1 MNMMLSEIA
10 AYVQGKLVGEDG
22 VISSVSIDTRAI
34 KPGQLYVA
42 IKGHNFDGNEFV
54 AEAEQAGAAAAI
66 VHQGITATIP
76 HIVVD
81 DTRLA
86 LAELAGAWRKK
97 ASVSVGIA
105 TLLTSMDVG
114 NAEDCREQ
122 SRPPSLAVGRIGSLP
137 IATLPPSLA
146 VVGITGSNGKT
157 TVKEMVAAILG
168 ASDPTHG
175 NTLFTQG
182 NLNNDIGVPL
192 TLLRLSEQHRY
203 AVIEMG
209 ANHPGEIEYTSQYA
223 QADVAIITNVGAA
236 HIEGF
241 GSVDGVAKAK
251 GEIIQTLK
259 QDGVAVLN
267 RDDAYFDYWKSVAGT
282 RKVMSFGM
290 DERATVTAHSVKTE
304 IINHAFATS
313 FELVTAAGELTV
325 KLRLAGR
332 HNVVNALAA
341 TAACLALGIDPQQ
354 IKQGLE
360 SVKPVTGRLQPLVS
374 RLGNIVIDDTYNAN
388 SASLKA
394 ALDVLANCDGKRWLV
409 LGAFGEL
416 GPESPKI
423 HEQMGE
429 LIKSSGV
436 VRLLAVGSDARN
448 TVKIFGKG
456 ATFFDTQNDLIE
468 VLKQELKGDE
478 AILIKGSRAQRME
491 NVVAA
496 LVESFRS
503 CSRPNHRDAV
513 NADIA
518 GALSVLPTSM

>member
-10 AYVQGKLVGEDG
+10 AYVHGKLVGED
-22 VISSVSIDTRAI
+22 VAISSVSIDTRAI
-34 KPGQLYVA
+34 EPVQLYIA

-54 AEAEQAGAAAAI
+54 VAAEQNGAAGAI
-66 VHQGITATIP
+66 VHPGIGSTIP

-97 ASVSVGIA
+97 STASVI
-105 TLLTSMDVG
+105 
-114 NAEDCREQ
+114 
-122 SRPPSLAVGRIGSLP
+122 
-137 IATLPPSLA
+137 
-146 VVGITGSNGKT
+146 GITGSNGKT
-157 TVKEMVAAILG
+157 TVKEMVAAILSVN
-168 ASDPTHG
+168 A
-175 NTLFTQG
+175 NTLFTKG

-192 TLLRLSEQHRY
+192 TLLRLNEQHRY
-203 AVIEMG
+203 GVIEMG
-209 ANHPGEIEYTSQYA
+209 ANHPGEIEYTSRYA

-241 GSVDGVAKAK
+241 GSVDGVAQAK

-282 RKVMSFGM
+282 RKIISFGI
-290 DERATVTAHSVKTE
+290 DGAATVTAHSVKTE
-304 IINHAFATS
+304 IVNDAFATS
-313 FELVTAAGELTV
+313 FELVTDAGVSTV
-325 KLRLAGR
+325 KLKLAGR
-332 HNVVNALAA
+332 HNVLNALAA
-341 TAACLALGIDPQQ
+341 TAACLALDIDLQQ

-394 ALDVLANCDGKRWLV
+394 GLDVLANCTGKRWLV

-416 GPESPKI
+416 GPESPRI
-423 HEQMGE
+423 HEEMGE

-436 VRLLAVGSDARN
+436 VRLLAIGSDARN
-448 TVKIFGKG
+448 TVKVFGKG
-456 ATFFDTQNDLIE
+456 ATFFDTQNELIE
-468 VLKQELKGDE
+468 MLKQELKGDE
-478 AILIKGSRAQRME
+478 AILVKGSRAQRME
-491 NVVAA
+491 NVVAG
-496 LVESFRS
+496 LVENFRS
-503 CSRPNHRDAV
+503 SATASVSPQASTCST
-513 NADIA
+513 
-518 GALSVLPTSM
+518 LPAASMQSSSGCLPASM

>member
-10 AYVQGKLVGEDG
+10 GFVQGQLVGNDVE
-22 VISSVSIDTRAI
+22 VTSVSIDTRAI
-34 KPGQLYVA
+34 KPGELYVA

-54 AEAEQAGAAAAI
+54 GLAEQAGAAAAI
-66 VHQGITATIP
+66 VNKGVTATAMDGGSVGISRELMRPTIP

-81 DTRLA
+81 DTHLA
-86 LAELAGAWRKK
+86 LAQLAGAWRNK
-97 ASVSVGIA
+97 ALVS
-105 TLLTSMDVG
+105 
-114 NAEDCREQ
+114 
-122 SRPPSLAVGRIGSLP
+122 
-137 IATLPPSLA
+137 

-157 TVKEMVAAILG
+157 TVKEMVAAIL
-168 ASDPTHG
+168 SVNG

-192 TLLRLSEQHRY
+192 TLLRLNGQHQY
-203 AVIEMG
+203 VVVEMG
-209 ANHPGEIEYTSQYA
+209 ANHPGEIEYTSRIA
-223 QADVAIITNVGAA
+223 QADVAIITNVGPA

-267 RDDAYFDYWKSVAGT
+267 RDDEYFDYWQTVAGT
-282 RKVMSFGM
+282 RKVMSFGI
-290 DERATVTAHSVKTE
+290 DERSEVKAHSVKTE
-304 IINHAFATS
+304 IINQAFATT
-313 FELVTAAGELTV
+313 FELVTAKGESTV
-325 KLRLAGR
+325 KLKLAGR

-341 TAACLALGIDPQQ
+341 TAACLALNIDLQQ

-394 ALDVLANCDGKRWLV
+394 GLDVLANCADERWLV

-436 VRLLAVGSDARN
+436 ARLLAIGSDARN
-448 TVKIFGKG
+448 TVKVFGKG
-456 ATFFDTQNDLIE
+456 AAFFDTQEDLIE
-468 VLKQELKGDE
+468 TLKQELKGDE
-478 AILIKGSRAQRME
+478 AILVKGSRAQRME

-496 LVESFRS
+496 LVENFRK
-503 CSRPNHRDAV
+503 
-513 NADIA
+513 
-518 GALSVLPTSM
+518 

>member
-10 AYVQGKLVGEDG
+10 ACVQGELVGEDV

-34 KPGQLYVA
+34 KPGQLYIA

-54 AEAEQAGAAAAI
+54 AEAVQAGAVAAI
-66 VHQGITATIP
+66 VHQDITSTVP
-76 HIVVD
+76 HVVVD

-97 ASVSVGIA
+97 ASVSV
-105 TLLTSMDVG
+105 VG
-114 NAEDCREQ
+114 
-122 SRPPSLAVGRIGSLP
+122 V
-137 IATLPPSLA
+137 
-146 VVGITGSNGKT
+146 TGSNGKT
-157 TVKEMVAAILG
+157 TVKEMVGAIL
-168 ASDPTHG
+168 SVNG

-192 TLLRLSEQHRY
+192 TLLRLNDQHRY

-251 GEIIQTLK
+251 GEIIQSLRL
-259 QDGVAVLN
+259 DSVAVLN
-267 RDDAYFDYWKSVAGT
+267 RDDVYFDYWNSVAGT
-282 RKVMSFGM
+282 RKVISFGI
-290 DERATVTAHSVKTE
+290 DDRADVTAHSIKTE
-304 IINHAFATS
+304 VIDNAFATT
-313 FELVTAAGELTV
+313 FELVTGKGELTV

-332 HNVVNALAA
+332 HNVINALAA
-341 TAACLALGIDPQQ
+341 IAACLALDINLQQ

-394 ALDVLANCDGKRWLV
+394 GLDVLSNCDGRRWLV

-436 VRLLAVGSDARN
+436 VRLLAVGADALN
-448 TVKIFGKG
+448 TVKAFGEG
-456 ATFFDTQNDLIE
+456 ATFFDSQNDLIE

-478 AILIKGSRAQRME
+478 VILVKGSRAQRME

-496 LVESFRS
+496 LVENFRK
-503 CSRPNHRDAV
+503 
-513 NADIA
+513 
-518 GALSVLPTSM
+518 

>member
-1 MNMMLSEIA
+1 MMLSDCAEC
-10 AYVQGKLVGEDG
+10 VQGQLVGDDIE
-22 VISSVSIDTRAI
+22 VSSVSIDTRAI
-34 KPGQLYVA
+34 KPGELYVA
-42 IKGHNFDGNEFV
+42 IKGYNFDGNEFV
-54 AEAEQAGAAAAI
+54 DKAEQAGAAAAI
-66 VHQGITATIP
+66 VHKGATATIP

-81 DTRLA
+81 DTRLV
-86 LAELAGAWRKK
+86 LAELAGAWRNK
-97 ASVSVGIA
+97 A
-105 TLLTSMDVG
+105 
-114 NAEDCREQ
+114 
-122 SRPPSLAVGRIGSLP
+122 
-137 IATLPPSLA
+137 PSLA

-157 TVKEMVAAILG
+157 TVKEMVAAIL
-168 ASDPTHG
+168 AVKG

-192 TLLRLSEQHRY
+192 TLLRLNEQHRY

-209 ANHPGEIEYTSQYA
+209 ANHPGEIEYTSKYV

-251 GEIIQTLK
+251 GEIVETLK

-282 RKVMSFGM
+282 RKVMSFGI
-290 DERATVTAHSVKTE
+290 DERSEVKAHSVKTE
-304 IINHAFATS
+304 IIDHAFATT
-313 FELVTAAGELTV
+313 FELVTAKGELTV
-325 KLRLAGR
+325 KLKLAGQ

-341 TAACLALGIDPQQ
+341 TAACLALGTDLQQ

-360 SVKPVTGRLQPLVS
+360 SVKPVIGRLQPLVS

-394 ALDVLANCDGKRWLV
+394 GLDVLANCAGEHWLV

-416 GPESPKI
+416 GPDSPKI

-436 VRLLAVGSDARN
+436 VRLLAIGSDARN
-448 TVKIFGKG
+448 TVKVFGKG
-456 ATFFDTQNDLIE
+456 AVFFDSQDDLIE
-468 VLKQELKGDE
+468 ALKQELKGDE

-496 LVESFRS
+496 MVENFR
-503 CSRPNHRDAV
+503 
-513 NADIA
+513 I
-518 GALSVLPTSM
+518 

>member
-10 AYVQGKLVGEDG
+10 ACVQGKLIGEDTA
-22 VISSVSIDTRAI
+22 ISAVSIDTRAI

-54 AEAEQAGAAAAI
+54 VEAEQSGASAAI

-76 HIVVD
+76 YVIVD

-97 ASVSVGIA
+97 ASVSV
-105 TLLTSMDVG
+105 
-114 NAEDCREQ
+114 
-122 SRPPSLAVGRIGSLP
+122 
-137 IATLPPSLA
+137 
-146 VVGITGSNGKT
+146 VGITGSNGKT
-157 TVKEMVAAILG
+157 TVKEMVAAILS

-192 TLLRLSEQHRY
+192 TLLRLNEQHRH

-223 QADVAIITNVGAA
+223 QADVAIITNVGPA

-241 GSVDGVAKAK
+241 GSIDGIAKAK
-251 GEIIQTLK
+251 GEIIETLK

-267 RDDAYFDYWKSVAGT
+267 RDDAYFDYWKSLAGT
-282 RKVMSFGM
+282 RKVISFGI
-290 DERATVTAHSVKTE
+290 DELAGVTTHSVKTE
-304 IINHAFATS
+304 IIDHAFATT
-313 FELVTAAGELTV
+313 FDLVTAKGEVTV

-341 TAACLALGIDPQQ
+341 AAACLALGTDLQQ

-360 SVKPVTGRLQPLVS
+360 SVNPVTGRLQPLVS

-394 ALDVLANCDGKRWLV
+394 GLDVLANCDGKRWLV
-409 LGAFGEL
+409 LGAFGEQ
-416 GPESPKI
+416 GSESPKI

-429 LIKSSGV
+429 LIKSCGV

-448 TVKIFGKG
+448 TVKVFGEG
-456 ATFFDTQNDLIE
+456 ATFFDSQNDLIE

-491 NVVAA
+491 NVAAA
-496 LVESFRS
+496 LVENFR
-503 CSRPNHRDAV
+503 
-513 NADIA
+513 I
-518 GALSVLPTSM
+518 

>member
-10 AYVQGKLVGEDG
+10 ACVQGKLVGED
-22 VISSVSIDTRAI
+22 VAISSVSIDTRAI

-54 AEAEQAGAAAAI
+54 AEAAQTGAVGAI
-66 VHQGITATIP
+66 VHQGIATTIS

-86 LAELAGAWRKK
+86 LAELAGVWRKK
-97 ASVSVGIA
+97 ATVS
-105 TLLTSMDVG
+105 
-114 NAEDCREQ
+114 
-122 SRPPSLAVGRIGSLP
+122 
-137 IATLPPSLA
+137 

-157 TVKEMVAAILG
+157 TVKEMVAAIL
-168 ASDPTHG
+168 SVNG

-182 NLNNDIGVPL
+182 NLNNEIGVPL
-192 TLLRLSEQHRY
+192 TLLRLNEQHRY

-209 ANHPGEIEYTSQYA
+209 ANHPGEIEYSSQYA

-267 RDDAYFDYWKSVAGT
+267 RDDVYFDYWKSTAGT
-282 RKVMSFGM
+282 RKVISFGM
-290 DERATVTAHSVKTE
+290 DAQADVTADSIKAE
-304 IINHAFATS
+304 IIDHAFATT
-313 FELVTAAGELTV
+313 FELVTAAGALTV
-325 KLRLAGR
+325 QLKLAGR

-341 TAACLALGIDPQQ
+341 TAACLALGIDLKQ

-360 SVKPVTGRLQPLVS
+360 SVKPVTGRLQSLVG

-394 ALDVLANCDGKRWLV
+394 GLDVLANCEGKHWLV

-416 GPESPKI
+416 GPESSKI
-423 HEQMGE
+423 HEQMGKV
-429 LIKSSGV
+429 IKLSGV

-448 TVKIFGKG
+448 TVKAFGEG
-456 ATFFDTQNDLIE
+456 ATFFDTQNELIE

-478 AILIKGSRAQRME
+478 AVLIKGSRAQRME

-496 LVESFRS
+496 LVENFRK
-503 CSRPNHRDAV
+503 
-513 NADIA
+513 
-518 GALSVLPTSM
+518 

>member
-1 MNMMLSEIA
+1 MKLSEIA
-10 AYVQGKLVGEDG
+10 ACVQGELLGDDVA
-22 VISSVSIDTRAI
+22 ISSVSIDTRAI

-42 IKGHNFDGNEFV
+42 IKGRNFDGNEFV
-54 AEAEQAGAAAAI
+54 SAAEQAGAAAAI
-66 VHQGITATIP
+66 VHPGISVAIP

-86 LAELAGAWRKK
+86 LAELAGAWRRY
-97 ASVSVGIA
+97 
-105 TLLTSMDVG
+105 
-114 NAEDCREQ
+114 CRRL
-122 SRPPSLAVGRIGSLP
+122 S
-137 IATLPPSLA
+137 

-168 ASDPTHG
+168 VQAE
-175 NTLFTQG
+175 TLFTQG

-192 TLLRLSEQHRY
+192 TLLRLTEQHRY
-203 AVIEMG
+203 AAIEMG
-209 ANHPGEIEYTSQYA
+209 ANHPGEIEYTSQYV

-267 RDDAYFDYWKSVAGT
+267 RDDAYFDYWKSVAGA
-282 RKVMSFGM
+282 RKIMSFGI
-290 DERATVTAHSVKTE
+290 DSAATVTAHSVKAE
-304 IINHAFATS
+304 IINHAFATT
-313 FELVTAAGELTV
+313 FELVTEAGVLTIN
-325 KLRLAGR
+325 LRLAGR

-341 TAACLALGIDPQQ
+341 TAACLALNIDLQQ

-360 SVKPVTGRLQPLVS
+360 SVKPVTGRLQLLVG
-374 RLGNIVIDDTYNAN
+374 RLGSLVIDDTYNAN

-394 ALDVLANCDGKRWLV
+394 GLDVLKSCAGKRCLQDGRDPVAVGATTSERDQLLARAPTVNALGDTKAVAEQRELWLV

-436 VRLLAVGSDARN
+436 VRLLAVGSEAEN
-448 TVKIFGKG
+448 TVNAFGQG
-456 ATFFDTQNDLIE
+456 ATFFNNQNDLID

-491 NVVAA
+491 NVAAA
-496 LVESFRS
+496 LVENFR
-503 CSRPNHRDAV
+503 
-513 NADIA
+513 I
-518 GALSVLPTSM
+518 

>member
-1 MNMMLSEIA
+1 MNMTLSEIA
-10 AYVQGKLVGEDG
+10 ACVQGVLVGDD
-22 VISSVSIDTRAI
+22 VTVSSVSIDTRTI
-34 KPGQLYVA
+34 KSGQLYVA
-42 IKGHNFDGNEFV
+42 IKGPNFDGNEFV
-54 AEAEQAGAAAAI
+54 SEAEQAGAIAAI
-66 VHQGITATIP
+66 VHPGITSTVP

-81 DTRLA
+81 DTHLA

-97 ASVSVGIA
+97 ASVSVGHIGSIPIA
-105 TLLTSMDVG
+105 TLLTSMDGG
-114 NAEDCREQ
+114 NAVDCREQ
-122 SRPPSLAVGRIGSLP
+122 SR
-137 IATLPPSLA
+137 PPSLA

-157 TVKEMVAAILG
+157 TVKEMVAAIL
-168 ASDPTHG
+168 SVNG

-192 TLLRLSEQHRY
+192 TLLRLNEQHRY

-209 ANHPGEIEYTSQYA
+209 ANHPGEIAYTSQYV

-241 GSVDGVAKAK
+241 GSVDGVAEAK
-251 GEIIQTLK
+251 GEIIRTLK
-259 QDGVAVLN
+259 QDGTAVLN
-267 RDDAYFDYWKSVAGT
+267 RDDAYFDYWKSVAGN
-282 RKVMSFGM
+282 RKIISFGL
-290 DERATVTAHSVKTE
+290 DAQASVPHLRPVGKVTAHSVKTE
-304 IINHAFATS
+304 IINHEFATT
-313 FELVTAAGELTV
+313 FELVTSEGELTV
-325 KLRLAGR
+325 KLKLAGR
-332 HNVVNALAA
+332 HNVINALAA
-341 TAACLALGIDPQQ
+341 TAACLALDIDLQQ

-360 SVKPVTGRLQPLVS
+360 SVKPVTGRLQPLLS

-394 ALDVLANCDGKRWLV
+394 GLDVLANCPGKPWLV

-436 VRLLAVGSDARN
+436 VRLLAVGSDAQN
-448 TVKIFGKG
+448 TAKVFGKA
-456 ATFFDTQNDLIE
+456 ATFFDSQNDLIE

-491 NVVAA
+491 KVAAA
-496 LVESFRS
+496 LVENFR
-503 CSRPNHRDAV
+503 
-513 NADIA
+513 I
-518 GALSVLPTSM
+518 